1 MTLLPH
7 RGKSPS
13 RAERVAQVGD
23 FNADVLSKKYGQV
36 RFERGPGKYAFD
48 DGKEAWYRKSVK
60 LDRFYKPFAKDY
72 IAPWKLIPE
81 GETDVVTAHYEG
93 KQRIDVSKL
102 VFTSDAKSP
111 ALPSSYDETS
121 RTWSIKLPSVAS
133 GATYDVFAVYE
144 GEVLGK
150 LHVVSYA
157 KQRHKVTLVPI
168 NDAKLDKTH
177 IERELNA
184 VYTPVG
190 VHFDVE
196 VDERMRGDSVGK
208 FPAKRTS
215 S

>member
-1 MTLLPH
+1 M
-7 RGKSPS
+7 
-13 RAERVAQVGD
+13 E
-23 FNADVLSKKYGQV
+23 
-36 RFERGPGKYAFD
+36 
-48 DGKEAWYRKSVK
+48 
-60 LDRFYKPFAKDY
+60 
-72 IAPWKLIPE
+72 LIPE

-184 VYTPVG
+184 STLPWAFTRCRGGRAHARRLPVG
-190 VHFDVE
+190 STGEEDKQLSLC
-196 VDERMRGDSVGK
+196 G
-208 FPAKRTS
+208 
-215 S
+215 